1 MLPKLVFKIRGFHS
15 AQCLSISTSFL
26 HAASI
31 IAVKEKSWG
40 QERVTSQQSKS
51 HCLQLKWEAYQ
62 FFMPSRKMLTWD
74 CLSAVATIWQ
84 NCYEVLTM
92 FSWQN
97 FQFQMHGMKSDTWIS
112 NYQR

>member
-51 HCLQLKWEAYQ
+51 HCLQLNGK
-62 FFMPSRKMLTWD
+62 R
-74 CLSAVATIWQ
+74 
-84 NCYEVLTM
+84 
-92 FSWQN
+92 
-97 FQFQMHGMKSDTWIS
+97 IS
-112 NYQR
+112 SLGPQEKC